1 MYHLASFK
9 KNENT
14 YILLCNCLQVLAW
27 ANKNGNFLLPV
38 YCFDPRH
45 YGLTYNFSLPKTGA
59 HRLKFL
65 LESVHDLRKTLI
77 SKGRYVKVLH

>member
-9 KNENT
+9 KLKIHI
-14 YILLCNCLQVLAW
+14 YCYNCLQVLAW
-27 ANKNGNFLLPV
+27 ATKNGNFLLPV

-77 SKGRYVKVLH
+77 SKGRYVKVPY